1 MVERRLATCARCQRP
16 RRQVRKVM
24 PDGPLCAACHAAA
37 VRSRGRCAGCG
48 DERLLPG
55 MDGMGRRM
63 CRRCAGIDEDYTC
76 RRCGTE
82 WQLVNGLCEWCQLGD
97 VLDGLLVGDVDLQ
110 ALRTRLL
117 EAARPDRIIIW
128 LYAEHARDLLH
139 RLSTGAVPLTHAA
152 LDEFG
157 NRPAAD
163 HVRGLLV
170 AVGLLPAREEGL
182 ARFDRW
188 VAEHLAEHA
197 ATTDDFKLLSQFA
210 TWRLRAVLARG
221 TADKPVSE
229 GQMNGATQRLR
240 VAGALLAWL
249 RGRGRELAQCTQ
261 ADLDVWFATPPST
274 HVHAIP
280 FLRWAMGTRRA
291 PKLELSRGRFG
302 NARVLDQAE
311 RLDILRR
318 LLDPSTGH
326 LQHRV
331 AAMMLVLLG
340 QPFTRIAALS
350 LSDVEVD
357 ADDVRVRLGDGV
369 VPIPQ
374 PFAAMVT
381 ELIAG
386 RPNLNTATNPTSPF
400 LFPGRSADNHLLA
413 STLRTAAIRMGIDLM
428 GARSGALRQLVLE
441 CPPAVVADALGYSY
455 QVMDLHARR
464 AGSPWSSY
472 AALRTKAPHERCNG
486 RTG

>member
-1 MVERRLATCARCQRP
+1 MAEHRLATCARCRRS

-24 PDGPLCAACHAAA
+24 PDGPLCAACHAGA

-55 MDGMGRRM
+55 MDSLGRRL
-63 CRRCAGIDEDYTC
+63 CPPCAGIDHDYTC
-76 RRCGTE
+76 GRCGTE
-82 WQLVNGLCEWCQLGD
+82 WNLVNGLCEWCQLGD
-97 VLDGLLVGDVDLQ
+97 VLNELLVGDVDLQ

-117 EAARPDRIIIW
+117 EAARPDRIVIW
-128 LYAEHARDLLH
+128 LYADHARDLL
-139 RLSTGAVPLTHAA
+139 RGLSTGAVTLSHAA
-152 LDEFG
+152 LDEFE

-197 ATTDDFKLLSQFA
+197 ATREDFKLLSQFA
-210 TWRLRAVLARG
+210 TWRLRADLAGR
-221 TADKPVSE
+221 AVEKPVSE
-229 GQMNGATQRLR
+229 GQVNGATQRLR

-249 RGRGRELAQCTQ
+249 RGRGGELARCTQ
-261 ADLDVWFATPPST
+261 ADVDTWFATPPST

-280 FLRWAMGTRRA
+280 FLRWAMATRRA
-291 PKLELSRGRFG
+291 PTLELSRGRFG
-302 NARVLDQAE
+302 NARVLDHAE
-311 RLDILRR
+311 RLEILRR
-318 LLDPSTGH
+318 LLDSATGH

-340 QPFTRIAALS
+340 QPFTRIAALR

-357 ADDVRVRLGDGV
+357 SDDVNVRLGEGV
-369 VPIPQ
+369 VPLPP

-381 ELIAG
+381 ELIAR

-400 LFPGRSADNHLLA
+400 LFPGRSANRHLLPA
-413 STLRTAAIRMGIDLM
+413 TLRTAAIQMGIDLM

-441 CPPAVVADALGYSY
+441 CPPPVVAEALGYSY
-455 QVMDLHARR
+455 QAIDRHARL

-472 AALRTKAPHERCNG
+472 AALRTEKAPAAI
-486 RTG
+486 TP